1 MGRYGDR
8 MRVVAGVAGGRR
20 LLAPPGRRLRPT
32 TDRVRE
38 AIFSSLTSMDAI
50 RDARVLDLF
59 AGTGALGIEAL
70 SRGAASATFVDA
82 DHAAIRAIEEN
93 LATTGLGGDARVVH
107 GDALRYVE
115 SAERGSGEPF
125 DLALVDPPYAFTEW
139 PRLLAALPARLA
151 VLETGDHVDIHPP
164 WVALRSRRHGDTV
177 VTLVRRQPGVAPEGE
192 EGGDA
197 PG

>member
-1 MGRYGDR
+1 

-38 AIFSSLTSMDAI
+38 AVFSSLTSLDAI
-50 RDARVLDLF
+50 RGARVLDLF

-82 DHAAIRAIEEN
+82 DHAAIRAIEQN
-93 LATTGLGGDARVVH
+93 LATTGLGGDATVVH
-107 GDALRYVE
+107 GDALRFVE
-115 SAERGSGEPF
+115 GRDWTAAGAF
-125 DLALVDPPYAFTEW
+125 DLALVDPPYAFDGW

-151 VLETGDHVDIHPP
+151 VLETDVHIDIHPP
-164 WVALRSRRHGDTV
+164 WAAVKSRRHGDTV
-177 VTLVRRQPGVAPEGE
+177 VTLVRRQQGAAPE
-192 EGGDA
+192 EGVTAG
-197 PG
+197 